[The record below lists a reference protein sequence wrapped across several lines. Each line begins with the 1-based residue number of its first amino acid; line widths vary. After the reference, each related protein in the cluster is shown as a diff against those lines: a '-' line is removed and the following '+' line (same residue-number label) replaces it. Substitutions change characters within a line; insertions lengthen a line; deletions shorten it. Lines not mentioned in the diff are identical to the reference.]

1 LPTWRS
7 SVPPVILELAILNVR
22 HGESR
27 QFEEAFAEAKSIIS
41 AAPGFD
47 HLELR
52 RCLEDPDRY
61 VLMVGWDRLEDHT
74 EGFRQSEAY
83 QLWRSLLHHFYEPF
97 PVVEHY
103 ERLFEVER
111 PSPG

>member
-1 LPTWRS
+1 M
-7 SVPPVILELAILNVR
+7 ILELAILNVR

-27 QFEEAFAEAKSIIS
+27 QFEEAFGEAKSIIS
-41 AAPGFD
+41 AAEGFD

-52 RCLEDPDRY
+52 RCLENPDRY
-61 VLMVGWDRLEDHT
+61 VLLVAWDHLEDHT
-74 EGFRQSEAY
+74 EGFRRSEAY
-83 QLWRSLLHHFYEPF
+83 QLWKSLLHHFYEPF

-103 ERLFEVER
+103 EPLVEVGR